1 MSKKEVTITLPL
13 AQWEGMQR
21 QLADLQ
27 KAVADNG
34 TITVVDYC
42 DIFNSRGPTV
52 SYYGE
57 NVVVAKLTEINN
69 TLHAKLGNAISKSYV
84 LQYELSRL
92 KDRPFFAR
100 LFNRDGEEGEQRAV

>member
-13 AQWEGMQR
+13 TQWEGMQR

-34 TITVVDYC
+34 TITMVDYC
-42 DIFNSRGPTV
+42 GIFDSRGPTV

-57 NVVVAKLTEINN
+57 NVVVAKLTEINSD
-69 TLHAKLGNAISKSYV
+69 LHTNLGKALAKNYQLRG
-84 LQYELSRL
+84 ELSQL
-92 KDRPFFAR
+92 KKRPFLAR
-100 LFNRDGEEGEQRAV
+100 LFNKEVSE